1 MHICITKILHTKLFI
16 WDFRSMLAF
25 LVIFQGWLSEV
36 QKHACISCHDSGM
49 TYIKLSSFVKINNF
63 YFTNI
68 STAMMC
74 DRYIMWLTWI
84 WTLCSNL
91 LLGKGRPKFVNDRRD
106 IKCHQCITI
115 RKLQGQVWT
124 RSHKSDAEIF
134 LRPKRSCHM
143 SSALTSS
150 DRQQTI

>member
-25 LVIFQGWLSEV
+25 LVIFQGWLREV
-36 QKHACISCHDSGM
+36 QKHTCISCHDSGM

-68 STAMMC
+68 WTAMMC

-84 WTLCSNL
+84 STLFSNL
-91 LLGKGRPKFVNDRRD
+91 LLGKGRPKFVNERRD
-106 IKCHQCITI
+106 IKCHQCITKEAAGSGLNKVTQI
-115 RKLQGQVWT
+115 RCWDFSSTKKVM
-124 RSHKSDAEIF
+124 SHELSF
-134 LRPKRSCHM
+134 NL
-143 SSALTSS
+143 
-150 DRQQTI
+150 